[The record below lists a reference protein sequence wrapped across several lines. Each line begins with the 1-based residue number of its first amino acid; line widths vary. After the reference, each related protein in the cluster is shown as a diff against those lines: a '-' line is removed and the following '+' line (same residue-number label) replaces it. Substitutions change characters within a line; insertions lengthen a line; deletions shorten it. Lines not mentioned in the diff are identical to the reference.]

1 MANDKT
7 LMGVLQDNVPYY
19 LAKYVEWYM
28 TPADKREPWDS
39 LCTCSKQMYDG
50 KTPEWAE
57 KNWLSRSDVQD
68 AMQAY
73 IKYFKKQRLTQ
84 LYQSMYDKAMEG
96 DVRAADWVVKFSE
109 SAFFDESTDEIN
121 DFLSGVN
128 IKGLGAGK

>member
-1 MANDKT
+1 MANEKT
-7 LMGVLQDNVPYY
+7 LMSVLQDNVPYY

-39 LCTCSKQMYDG
+39 LCTCDKRLFEG

-73 IKYFKKQRLTQ
+73 LKYFKKQRLTQ

-109 SAFFDESTDEIN
+109 SSFFDESADEIN
-121 DFLSGVN
+121 DFLSGIN

>member
-1 MANDKT
+1 MAQEKT
-7 LMGVLQDNVPYY
+7 LMGVLQNCVPYY

-28 TPADKREPWDS
+28 TPENKRESWDS
-39 LCTCSKQMYDG
+39 LSTCERRLYEG

-57 KNWLSRSDVQD
+57 RNWLIRSDVQD

-73 IKYFKKQRLTQ
+73 VKYFKKQRLTA

-109 SAFFDESTDEIN
+109 SAFFDESSDEID
-121 DFLSGVN
+121 DFLSGIN
-128 IKGLGAGK
+128 IKGLGAEK